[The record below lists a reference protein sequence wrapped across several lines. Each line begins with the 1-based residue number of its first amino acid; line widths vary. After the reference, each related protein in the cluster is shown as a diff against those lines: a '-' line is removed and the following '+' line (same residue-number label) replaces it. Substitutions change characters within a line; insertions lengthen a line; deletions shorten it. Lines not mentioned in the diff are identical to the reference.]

1 MLNAKALALTA
12 GILGAVVAGGL
23 VVVSLLTGYA
33 ADYLAMVGPL
43 HPWYAYS
50 YLGALILA
58 VEHFVG
64 CFIGGYVF
72 GAVYNVF
79 AK

>member
-1 MLNAKALALTA
+1 MLNAKALAITA
-12 GILGAVVAGGL
+12 GIFGAVFAGGI

-33 ADYLAMVGPL
+33 ADYLTLVGPL

-58 VEHFVG
+58 VEHFVV
-64 CFIGGYVF
+64 CFIGAYIF
-72 GAVYNVF
+72 GALYNVF